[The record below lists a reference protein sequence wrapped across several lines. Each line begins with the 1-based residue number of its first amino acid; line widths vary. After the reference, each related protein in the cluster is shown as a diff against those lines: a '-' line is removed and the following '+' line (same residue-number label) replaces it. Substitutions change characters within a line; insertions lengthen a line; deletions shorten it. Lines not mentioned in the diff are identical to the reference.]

1 MGCPGGLI
9 FQLRAFYNRL
19 GLVTFLLFT
28 LPACTGS
35 DFHVFVQ
42 PDTSQNRL
50 VPEVLYINILIFSV
64 KIVMQTSAYIEAIF
78 SDFI

>member
-1 MGCPGGLI
+1 MGCPGVNVVDVGIGNYRRCLI
-9 FQLRAFYNRL
+9 
-19 GLVTFLLFT
+19 
-28 LPACTGS
+28 LPFITVFRSRTGTN
-35 DFHVFVQ
+35 FHVFVQ